1 MVGKNIKYNMSLI
14 NDLSLIDASIKL
26 NIKAPDELNQIKEL
40 FQKETEL
47 VGILTN
53 PEIRLKEKDDLIDNI
68 FKNNVSDE
76 MISLIKKI
84 FVKYSDI
91 VTVTAITA
99 VPMGKDTQ
107 DKLKDIISKKL
118 NKDIIFENEIDE
130 SIIGGVLLKAG
141 DKVFDGTIK
150 SELKSVEKQL
160 KYVKYE

>member
-118 NKDIIFENEIDE
+118 NKDIIFENKIDE

>member
-1 MVGKNIKYNMSLI
+1 MVGKNIKYDISLI

-26 NIKAPDELNQIKEL
+26 NLNAPQELNQIKEL

-53 PEIRLKEKDDLIDNI
+53 PEIKQKEKDDLIDNI
-68 FKNNVSDE
+68 FKNNISDE
-76 MISLIKKI
+76 MVALIKKI
-84 FVKYSDI
+84 FIKYSNI
-91 VTVTAITA
+91 VTVTATTA
-99 VPMGKDTQ
+99 VPMKKDTQ

-118 NKDIIFENEIDE
+118 SKDVIFENEIDE
-130 SIIGGVLLKAG
+130 SIIGGVLLRAG

-160 KYVKYE
+160 KYVQI

>member
-53 PEIRLKEKDDLIDNI
+53 PEIKQKEKDDLIDNI
-68 FKNNVSDE
+68 FKNNISDE
-76 MISLIKKI
+76 MVALIKKI
-84 FVKYSDI
+84 FIKYSNI
-91 VTVTAITA
+91 VTVTATTA
-99 VPMGKDTQ
+99 VPMKKDTQ

-118 NKDIIFENEIDE
+118 SKDVIFENEIDE
-130 SIIGGVLLKAG
+130 SIIGGVLLRAG

-160 KYVKYE
+160 KYVQI